1 MFLKQVLVKS
11 GKPHFNIFEQQD
23 IMEILVYMLDE
34 CCVDFILAFDLVQI
48 KTRGTI
54 DCLPCH
60 QNFGNKD
67 YFTLFQLLVANTA
80 QSLDLFLTPEH
91 FLGDNSFFL

>member
-23 IMEILVYMLDE
+23 VMEILVYMLDE

-48 KTRGTI
+48 KTRG
-54 DCLPCH
+54 
-60 QNFGNKD
+60 NKD
-67 YFTLFQLLVANTA
+67 
-80 QSLDLFLTPEH
+80 
-91 FLGDNSFFL
+91 

>member
-48 KTRGTI
+48 KTRGTK
-54 DCLPCH
+54 DCLSCH
-60 QNFGNKD
+60 QNIGNKD

-91 FLGDNSFFL
+91 FSGDNSFFL